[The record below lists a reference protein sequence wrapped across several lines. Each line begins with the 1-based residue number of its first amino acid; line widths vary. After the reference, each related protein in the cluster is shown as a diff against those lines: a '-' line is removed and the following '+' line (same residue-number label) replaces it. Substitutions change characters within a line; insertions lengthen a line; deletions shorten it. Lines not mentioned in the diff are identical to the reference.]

1 MAESPEFLIDGILPA
16 NEVHL
21 LGGSSGS
28 GKTTFMFQVLLAE
41 WQQGNPIFDH
51 VSRPVP
57 YVYISLDRSRSSVAR
72 TLDRLKLTDSITRL
86 VCQEDIP
93 EESMTVGTVLKDALK
108 LFPDSK
114 LVIIEGF
121 QLLAG
126 DGTGKY
132 NSVARTLKKAARL
145 CSQYHLTIIGICHSP
160 KMKIDESFQH
170 PREMLLGSVSW
181 GAYSDTVITLNLDEM
196 TGIIAV
202 YVMPRN
208 AAAEHHELKFGVNG
222 ILEPFV
228 RTGKQGQIIQ
238 RIHSLSTGRPITRAE
253 IIQWGKA
260 VSISVRTCDAA
271 ITLCLEN
278 NFLDTIGVGVYERT
292 QIRTPDGVSHISP
305 DSDITIE
312 E

>member
-1 MAESPEFLIDGILPA
+1 MADQPPEFLIDGILPA

-28 GKTTFMFQVLLAE
+28 GKTTFMFQILLAE
-41 WQQGNPIFDH
+41 WQQGKPIFDH
-51 VSRPVP
+51 VSYPVP
-57 YVYISLDRSRSSVAR
+57 YVYISLDRSRSSVIR
-72 TLDRLKLTDSITRL
+72 TLERLGLTSVITRL

-93 EESMTVGTVLKDALK
+93 EEAMSVETVLKEALK
-108 LFPDSK
+108 LYPDSR
-114 LVIIEGF
+114 LVVIEGF

-145 CSQYHLTIIGICHSP
+145 CSKHRLTIIGICHSP

-196 TGIIAV
+196 TGIINV
-202 YVMPRN
+202 HLMPRN
-208 AAAEHHELKFGVNG
+208 AASEKHELRFGPNG
-222 ILEPFV
+222 VLEPV
-228 RTGKQGQIIQ
+228 
-238 RIHSLSTGRPITRAE
+238 IHRSKKDVICVKIGALTEGRPITRNE
-253 IIQWGKA
+253 IVQWGQHLHIG
-260 VSISVRTCDAA
+260 SRTCDSA
-271 ITLCLEN
+271 IKICLDNGVLEAIGTGIYERSPLCLPE
-278 NFLDTIGVGVYERT
+278 LGHD
-292 QIRTPDGVSHISP
+292 PDIIV
-305 DSDITIE
+305 E